1 MADTDEHFGL
11 NYAEFARL
19 IDHLHDEIV
28 IYDRH
33 YRIVYVNKA
42 CARHYG
48 FSQAEMIGQDFQH
61 FANENRC
68 WNNSVLPS
76 VYQLKKPLST
86 VQRTAM
92 NTEIL
97 TIATPLLDAQ
107 GEVDY
112 VLMNVRD
119 LNTDAHVQRLQ
130 DIANQPDTL
139 AEPSLQG
146 LVHRSDAMQ
155 QVLQLAQ
162 QMCDSTSP
170 CLILGETGSGKSLLA
185 KYIHQ
190 HSPRRDAPFV
200 VVNCASIPNDLFES
214 ELFGHKRGAF
224 TGAMKDKTGL
234 FAQAEGGTLFL
245 DEISELPLAMQAKLL
260 HAVQEREY
268 RPVGANAMRQA
279 DVKLLTASNRDL
291 FAMVHNGAFRE
302 DLYYRLTVFEI
313 QLPPLRQ
320 RRDDLLPLVYFYLNH
335 FNQRYEKLRH
345 FSEEALTVMQTYNWP
360 GNVRELAHV
369 IERLVVTAQSD
380 AITVHDLPAS
390 LYETH
395 DFDRPV
401 AVQPFANCDD
411 LDKTLEQV
419 EKRLIQAAVKQHGS
433 SRQVAAALN
442 ISQSKAT
449 RLMRKHA
456 D

>member
-1 MADTDEHFGL
+1 
-11 NYAEFARL
+11 
-19 IDHLHDEIV
+19 
-28 IYDRH
+28 
-33 YRIVYVNKA
+33 
-42 CARHYG
+42 
-48 FSQAEMIGQDFQH
+48 MIGQDFQH

-68 WNNSVLPS
+68 WNNSVLPT
-76 VYQLKKPLST
+76 VYQLKKSLST
-86 VQRTAM
+86 MQRTAM

-119 LNTDAHVQRLQ
+119 LSTDAHVQRLQ
-130 DIANQPDTL
+130 DIINQPDTL
-139 AEPSLQG
+139 VESRLQG
-146 LVHRSDAMQ
+146 LIHRSESMQ

-185 KYIHQ
+185 KYIHH
-190 HSPRRDAPFV
+190 HSPRRGAPFV

-214 ELFGHKRGAF
+214 ELFGHIRGAF
-224 TGAMKDKTGL
+224 TGAMKDKNGL

-245 DEISELPLAMQAKLL
+245 DEISELPLVMQAKLL

-268 RPVGANAMRQA
+268 RPVGANIMRQA

-302 DLYYRLTVFEI
+302 DLYYRLNVFEI

-320 RRDDLLPLVYFYLNH
+320 RRADLLPLAYFYLSH
-335 FNQRYEKLRH
+335 FNQRYKKVRSL
-345 FSEEALTVMQTYNWP
+345 SDEALSVMQAYNWP

-395 DFDRPV
+395 DFNPPSILP
-401 AVQPFANCDD
+401 AVESCNDF
-411 LDKTLEQV
+411 EQAMADV
-419 EKRLIQAAVKQHGS
+419 EKRLVQAAVKQHGS
-433 SRQVAAALN
+433 SRQVAAALS

-449 RLMRKHA
+449 RLMRKYSS
-456 D
+456 